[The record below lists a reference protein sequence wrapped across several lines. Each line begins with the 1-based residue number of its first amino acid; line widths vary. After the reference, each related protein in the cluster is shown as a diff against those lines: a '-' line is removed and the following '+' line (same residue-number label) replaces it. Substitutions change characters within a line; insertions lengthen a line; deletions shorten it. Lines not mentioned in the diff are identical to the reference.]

1 MAEADL
7 GKIVGMIMEN
17 PELVEKIKGLAEKI
31 ESEVRENTPAV
42 TEETPVPVSN
52 FSPKGSHRAE
62 LLHALGGFLS
72 GERQKALESMSGVL
86 GILDT
91 MKTK

>member
-17 PELVEKIKGLAEKI
+17 PELVEKIKSLANDKEG
-31 ESEVRENTPAV
+31 ENKEISGV
-42 TEETPVPVSN
+42 TVQKEAEPVSS
-52 FSPKGSHRAE
+52 FPRQSSHRAE
-62 LLHALGGFLS
+62 LMHALGGFLS
-72 GERQKALESMSGVL
+72 PERQRALESLTSVL

-91 MKTK
+91 MKSK